1 MNAVIDM
8 SAEAA
13 RIKKE
18 QRQRSQT
25 IGEGIDVPMPQLMTL
40 QEMREQLVFISD
52 GSRVALRGSPH
63 TVLPFGEF
71 RKHAGASKTAQG
83 KRMVLTADV
92 WAEDDAR
99 ITVHTV
105 TFRPGGAEFDVNPDG
120 VSSLNLWVPRSRPLS
135 DADVE
140 PFLEHVAYLVPDTR
154 ERVRFLDWLAH
165 LEQRPGELPHTHYL
179 MITPQTGIG
188 RNWLAS
194 LLARVFP
201 GECRL
206 GFDLAGMLNS
216 GFNGPLSRRTLV
228 VVDELKAADSGYSA
242 ANHAQQLKAMLTT
255 EVRTINPKF
264 GRVHHEHNVARFLMF
279 SQHDDALPLEKY
291 DRRVIVIDNPT
302 ERRSPAYYADLY
314 AKLDDPDFI
323 AGVAQYLVRRDIA
336 GFNPSEPAPV
346 SEAKQR
352 AIRATM
358 SDVEQ
363 VLAALRDGTTK
374 PVMKASE
381 ITEFLIDHGVARP
394 NGRAMSS
401 AYKAVGFVPCDKL
414 ASVHGKQHHVVALRD
429 VELYKGMSSADLA
442 RCLNGE
448 C

>member
-1 MNAVIDM
+1 MNAVLDAG
-8 SAEAA
+8 AEVK
-13 RIKKE
+13 RVRSE
-18 QRQRSQT
+18 QRKRAQA
-25 IGEGIDVPMPQLMTL
+25 IGDGVEVPMPELMTL
-40 QEMREQLVFISD
+40 QEMRERLVFISD

-71 RKHAGASKTAQG
+71 RKHAGASKTPQG
-83 KRMVLTADV
+83 KRLVLTADV
-92 WAEDDAR
+92 WVEDDAR

-105 TFRPGGAEFDVNPDG
+105 TFRPGGAEFDINPDG
-120 VSSLNLWVPRSRPLS
+120 VKSLNLWVPRVRPAS
-135 DADVE
+135 DADVA
-140 PFLEHVAYLVPDTR
+140 PFLEHINYLVPDVC
-154 ERVRFLDWLAH
+154 ERAPFLDWLAH
-165 LEQRPGELPHTHYL
+165 LEQRPEELPHTHYL

-228 VVDELKAADSGYSA
+228 IVDELKAADSGYSA

-302 ERRSPAYYADLY
+302 QRRSPTYYADLY
-314 AKLDDPDFI
+314 AKLDDADFV
-323 AGVAQYLVRRDIA
+323 AGVAQYLARRDIS
-336 GFNPSEPAPV
+336 GFNPSKPAPLT
-346 SEAKQR
+346 ETKQR

-363 VLAALRDGTTK
+363 VLAALRDGTSRS
-374 PVMKASE
+374 VMKAGE

-401 AYKAVGFVPCDKL
+401 AYRAVGFVTCERL
-414 ASVHGKQHHVVALRD
+414 ASVHGKQHRVVALRD
-429 VELYKGMSSADLA
+429 VELYRGMSSADLA
-442 RCLNGE
+442 RCLNSE